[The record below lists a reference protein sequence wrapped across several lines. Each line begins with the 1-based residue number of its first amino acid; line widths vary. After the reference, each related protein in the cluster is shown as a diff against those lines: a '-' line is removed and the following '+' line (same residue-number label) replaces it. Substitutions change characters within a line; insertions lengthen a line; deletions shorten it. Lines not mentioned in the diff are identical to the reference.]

1 MRRGPLPLKHQRSP
15 AAVSCCLPAP
25 QHPRWARP
33 RLRHLPHVPRRRV
46 PPPWLVRQVAGTHR
60 IPACVQ
66 IACSN
71 IVTPVPC
78 TSFYPLT
85 CRILYIFLYIFLPN
99 LVYLPRPHCLSRASV
114 CLAIEK
120 TAGIITAAGL
130 IMSIRFQSVP
140 CILGSRYRDLF
151 VYQQRL
157 LIVFVSRLLLT

>member
-1 MRRGPLPLKHQRSP
+1 M
-15 AAVSCCLPAP
+15 
-25 QHPRWARP
+25 
-33 RLRHLPHVPRRRV
+33 
-46 PPPWLVRQVAGTHR
+46 
-60 IPACVQ
+60 
-66 IACSN
+66 
-71 IVTPVPC
+71 PC

-99 LVYLPRPHCLSRASV
+99 LVYLPRLHCLSRASV